1 MKKLALATLFFACL
15 VSVNTQAKSSQ
26 TEQYTRIIETFESQI
41 LNETRT
47 VTVQLPKSYNAQ
59 PNTHYPI
66 IYRLDGAGNIPLI
79 NAVLEQLQAQRSAP
93 EVIIVAI
100 ENTDRARDL
109 FPTVNQNPAGPVGV
123 GGGAKQFLNF
133 ITEELMPLIESKYR
147 VHDFRVISGASA
159 AGVFSL
165 YALKQKPDVFNAALA
180 YSAAVWWADGATAK
194 STVTFL
200 KEKKALNH
208 YLYTAIGNEGMPMR
222 PYYDDMIAGIKAHKP
237 KGLRWV
243 NNAFSDVPHNL
254 VSAAGIFNAYHNL
267 FYSEYMQ
274 PKDFNGELSSI
285 ADYYSRLNAQ
295 RGSNFKAPEWVIRE
309 LGYHFVTKGDF
320 EQAIKVFKY
329 GISRYPN
336 MPDAYNGLAY
346 GYEQAGQLKASLVE
360 VNKALKLAPKSHD
373 GYQVYYNRQQ
383 RLLKQLSGS

>member
-1 MKKLALATLFFACL
+1 MPSKYLGAFSDSGFISPLHLQIGAELQKKLPKLFGKYNIGKFWGYKYDTALGGGIGIHADFAYL
-15 VSVNTQAKSSQ
+15 NLNFWITPDKYNNEKSRGGLKV
-26 TEQYTRIIETFESQI
+26 YD
-41 LNETRT
+41 
-47 VTVQLPKSYNAQ
+47 VP
-59 PNTHYPI
+59 
-66 IYRLDGAGNIPLI
+66 
-79 NAVLEQLQAQRSAP
+79 AP
-93 EVIIVAI
+93 EDWSF
-100 ENTDRARDL
+100 NKY
-109 FPTVNQNPAGPVGV
+109 NN
-123 GGGAKQFLNF
+123 N
-133 ITEELMPLIESKYR
+133 TEEIY
-147 VHDFRVISGASA
+147 
-159 AGVFSL
+159 
-165 YALKQKPDVFNAALA
+165 N
-180 YSAAVWWADGATAK
+180 
-194 STVTFL
+194 FL